1 MQPMH
6 TIPARGGLNFDE
18 TPFLAI
24 WEVTQSCDLACKHCR
39 AAAQPIAH
47 PDELSNAE
55 GKALIDQIAD
65 MHIPIFVFTG
75 GDPMKRKDVFE
86 LIHYAADKG
95 VQVALTPSATPLLTR
110 EAIFKLKEAGLVRLG
125 ISLDGSTPE
134 IHDTFR
140 GLPGAWARTIQAIE
154 WANEAGIP
162 IQVHSTISRH
172 NANDLD
178 NLCNLFEKLA
188 IVMWNVFFLVPVGR
202 GQLNDLLSGEEFE
215 QVFGKIYEL
224 SHRVSFQ
231 IKTTEAMHYR
241 RYLLQHNL
249 EERRIAHGHGHPS
262 AARPSV
268 ALGGD
273 NSTSAALKGHD
284 STSEALSGD
293 NSSSAALNGDNSTSA
308 ALNGDDSTSAALKG
322 HDFSRAENAAN
333 KSVGALAPVYEPGA
347 PTADAKTRTASWA
360 TRRVNDG
367 KGFMF
372 ISHVGNVYP
381 SGFLPIHAGNV
392 RETPLADIYRN
403 APIFKSLRDTS
414 KLEGKCGAC
423 EYKEICGGS
432 RARAYA
438 VTGDPLAPEPCC
450 IYQPKNWDP
459 ELEHKADAFRE
470 TTPAEPLVVL

>member
-1 MQPMH
+1 MQPMQPMH
-6 TIPARGGLNFDE
+6 NIPARGGIDYDE
-18 TPFLAI
+18 SPFLAI
-24 WEVTQSCDLACKHCR
+24 WEITQSCDLACKHCR
-39 AAAQPIAH
+39 AAAQPIPH
-47 PDELSNAE
+47 PDELTHEE

-75 GDPMKRKDVFE
+75 GDPLKRKDVFE
-86 LIHYAADKG
+86 LIRYAAGKG
-95 VQVALTPSATPLLTR
+95 VQVAVTPSATPLLTR
-110 EAIFKLKEAGLVRLG
+110 EQIFKMKEAGVVRLG

-134 IHDTFR
+134 IHDAFR

-154 WANEAGIP
+154 WAGEAGIP
-162 IQVHSTISRH
+162 IQVHTTISRH

-202 GQLNDLLSGEEFE
+202 GQQADLLSGEDFE
-215 QVFGKIYEL
+215 KVFGKIYEL

-249 EERRIAHGHGHPS
+249 EERKMGHGAGGASGRTGGPPMPAKM
-262 AARPSV
+262 AA
-268 ALGGD
+268 ALG
-273 NSTSAALKGHD
+273 
-284 STSEALSGD
+284 
-293 NSSSAALNGDNSTSA
+293 
-308 ALNGDDSTSAALKG
+308 
-322 HDFSRAENAAN
+322 
-333 KSVGALAPVYEPGA
+333 YEPGA
-347 PTADAKTRTASWA
+347 PTTDAKTRTASWA

-381 SGFLPIHAGNV
+381 SGFLPIHAGNI
-392 RETPLADIYRN
+392 RETPVAEIYRE

-432 RARAYA
+432 RARSYA
-438 VTGDPLAPEPCC
+438 ITGNPLAQEPCC
-450 IYQPKNWDP
+450 IYQPRNWDP
-459 ELEHKADAFRE
+459 DVEQKAEAFRHL
-470 TTPAEPLVVL
+470 EPNEVLVKL

>member
-1 MQPMH
+1 MRN
-6 TIPARGGLNFDE
+6 IPARGGLNYDE

-47 PDELSNAE
+47 PDELTNAE
-55 GKALIDQIAD
+55 GKALIDQIAA
-65 MHIPIFVFTG
+65 MGVPIFVFTG
-75 GDPMKRKDVFE
+75 GDPLKRADVYE
-86 LIHYAADKG
+86 LIRYAADKG

-134 IHDTFR
+134 IHDAFR
-140 GLPGAWARTIQAIE
+140 GLPGAYARTIQAIE

-162 IQVHSTISRH
+162 IQVHTTISRH
-172 NANDLD
+172 NAHDLD
-178 NLCNLFEKLA
+178 GLCALFEKLA

-202 GQLNDLLSGEEFE
+202 AQLDDLLDAHQFE
-215 QVFGKIYEL
+215 RIFGQIYEL
-224 SHRVSFQ
+224 SQRVNFQ

-249 EERRIAHGHGHPS
+249 EERKMGHGHPH
-262 AARPSV
+262 AA
-268 ALGGD
+268 
-273 NSTSAALKGHD
+273 AAPDLATH
-284 STSEALSGD
+284 
-293 NSSSAALNGDNSTSA
+293 AAM
-308 ALNGDDSTSAALKG
+308 
-322 HDFSRAENAAN
+322 
-333 KSVGALAPVYEPGA
+333 VYEPGA
-347 PTADAKTRTASWA
+347 PTSDAKIRTASWA

-367 KGFMF
+367 KGFLF
-372 ISHVGNVYP
+372 VSHVGNVYP
-381 SGFLPIHAGNV
+381 SGFLPIHAGNI
-392 RETPLADIYRN
+392 RETPLSEIYRN

-438 VTGDPLAPEPCC
+438 VTGDPLAAEPCC
-450 IYQPKNWDP
+450 IYQPKHWDP
-459 ELEHKADAFRE
+459 ELESHAAAF
-470 TTPAEPLVVL
+470 AKS

>member
-1 MQPMH
+1 MEPMH
-6 TIPARGGLNFDE
+6 QIPARGGLNYDE

-86 LIHYAADKG
+86 LIRYGADKG

-110 EAIFKLKEAGLVRLG
+110 DAIFKLKEAGLVRLG
-125 ISLDGSTPE
+125 ISLDGSSPE
-134 IHDTFR
+134 IHDNFR
-140 GLPGAWARTIQAIE
+140 GLPGAWSRTIQAVE

-162 IQVHSTISRH
+162 IQVHTTISRH

-178 NLCNLFEKLA
+178 DLCTLFEKLA

-202 GQLNDLLSGEEFE
+202 GQLDDLLSGDEFE
-215 QVFGKIYEL
+215 KVFGKIYEL

-241 RYLLQHNL
+241 RYLLQNNL
-249 EERRIAHGHGHPS
+249 EERKMGHGHPH
-262 AARPSV
+262 AA
-268 ALGGD
+268 
-273 NSTSAALKGHD
+273 KH
-284 STSEALSGD
+284 E
-293 NSSSAALNGDNSTSA
+293 
-308 ALNGDDSTSAALKG
+308 
-322 HDFSRAENAAN
+322 
-333 KSVGALAPVYEPGA
+333 YEPGA
-347 PTADAKTRTASWA
+347 PTADAKTRTMGWA

-381 SGFLPIHAGNV
+381 SGFLPIHAGNI

-438 VTGDPLAPEPCC
+438 VTGDPLAQEPCC

-459 ELEHKADAFRE
+459 ELEQKAEAFKDVK
-470 TTPAEPLVVL
+470 AEQLVVL

>member
-6 TIPARGGLNFDE
+6 NIPPRDGIDYDE
-18 TPFLAI
+18 SPFLAI

-47 PDELSNAE
+47 PDQLTHAE
-55 GKALIDQIAD
+55 GKALIDQIAA

-75 GDPMKRKDVFE
+75 GDPLKRDDLFE
-86 LIHYAADKG
+86 LIRYASGKG
-95 VQVALTPSATPLLTR
+95 VHVAVTPSATPLLTR

-134 IHDTFR
+134 IHDAFR

-172 NANDLD
+172 NVNDLD
-178 NLCNLFEKLA
+178 NLCSLFEKLA

-202 GQLNDLLSGEEFE
+202 GQLDDLLSGEEFE

-224 SHRVSFQ
+224 SRKANFQ

-249 EERRIAHGHGHPS
+249 EERRMEHGHGHPQR
-262 AARPSV
+262 AAY
-268 ALGGD
+268 
-273 NSTSAALKGHD
+273 
-284 STSEALSGD
+284 EA
-293 NSSSAALNGDNSTSA
+293 
-308 ALNGDDSTSAALKG
+308 
-322 HDFSRAENAAN
+322 
-333 KSVGALAPVYEPGA
+333 GA
-347 PTADAKTRTASWA
+347 PTADAKTRNMGWA

-367 KGFMF
+367 KGFVF

-381 SGFLPIHAGNV
+381 SGFLPIHAGNI
-392 RETPLADIYRN
+392 RETPLAEIYRN
-403 APIFKSLRDTS
+403 APIFKALRDTQR
-414 KLEGKCGAC
+414 LEGKCGAC
-423 EYKEICGGS
+423 EFKEICGGS

-438 VTGDPLAPEPCC
+438 LTGDPLAQEPCC
-450 IYQPKNWDP
+450 IYQPKNWDA
-459 ELEHKADAFRE
+459 ELDRQAKAYRHSSRRGRW
-470 TTPAEPLVVL
+470 

>member
-1 MQPMH
+1 MEAMH

-47 PDELSNAE
+47 PDELTNAE

-65 MHIPIFVFTG
+65 MHVPIFVFTG
-75 GDPMKRKDVFE
+75 GAPLKRKDVFE
-86 LIHYAADKG
+86 LIAYAAGKG

-125 ISLDGSTPE
+125 ISLDGSSPE
-134 IHDTFR
+134 IHDVFR
-140 GLPGAWARTIQAIE
+140 GLPGAYARTIQAIE
-154 WANEAGIP
+154 WAGEAGLP
-162 IQVHSTISRH
+162 IQVHTTISRH

-178 NLCNLFEKLA
+178 ALCALFEKLN

-202 GQLNDLLSGEEFE
+202 GQLDDLLSGEEFE
-215 QVFGKIYEL
+215 HVFAKIYEL
-224 SHRVSFQ
+224 SHKVSFQ

-249 EERRIAHGHGHPS
+249 EERKMGHGSGHPGGMGKP
-262 AARPSV
+262 AA
-268 ALGGD
+268 
-273 NSTSAALKGHD
+273 
-284 STSEALSGD
+284 
-293 NSSSAALNGDNSTSA
+293 
-308 ALNGDDSTSAALKG
+308 
-322 HDFSRAENAAN
+322 
-333 KSVGALAPVYEPGA
+333 YEPGA
-347 PTADAKTRTASWA
+347 PVADAKTRTASWA

-367 KGFMF
+367 KGFLF
-372 ISHVGNVYP
+372 VSHVGNVYP
-381 SGFLPIHAGNV
+381 SGFLPIHAGNIKQ
-392 RETPLADIYRN
+392 TPLQEIYRDS
-403 APIFKSLRDTS
+403 PIFKSLRDTS

-438 VTGDPLAPEPCC
+438 VTGDPLAQEPCC
-450 IYQPKNWDP
+450 IYQPKNWDSH
-459 ELEHKADAFRE
+459 LENEASAF
-470 TTPAEPLVVL
+470 AHALEPQFQIVE

>member
-1 MQPMH
+1 MKPMH

-18 TPFLAI
+18 KPFLAI

-39 AAAQPIAH
+39 AAAQPMAH
-47 PDELSNAE
+47 PDELTTAE
-55 GKALIDQIAD
+55 GKALIDQIAA
-65 MHIPIFVFTG
+65 MHVPIFVFTG
-75 GDPMKRKDVFE
+75 GDPLKRKDVFE
-86 LIHYAADKG
+86 LIRYAADQG
-95 VQVALTPSATPLLTR
+95 VMVALTPSATPLLTR

-134 IHDTFR
+134 IHDAFR

-172 NANDLD
+172 NAHDLD
-178 NLCNLFEKLA
+178 NLCALFEKLA

-202 GQLNDLLSGEEFE
+202 GQLADLLTGQEFE
-215 QVFGKIYEL
+215 EVFGKIYEL
-224 SHRVSFQ
+224 SQRVSFQ

-249 EERRIAHGHGHPS
+249 EERRMGHGRPHGAS
-262 AARPSV
+262 A
-268 ALGGD
+268 GKK
-273 NSTSAALKGHD
+273 SAY
-284 STSEALSGD
+284 EA
-293 NSSSAALNGDNSTSA
+293 
-308 ALNGDDSTSAALKG
+308 
-322 HDFSRAENAAN
+322 
-333 KSVGALAPVYEPGA
+333 GA
-347 PTADAKTRTASWA
+347 PTSDAKTRTASWA

-367 KGFMF
+367 KGFLF
-372 ISHVGNVYP
+372 VSHVGNVYP

-392 RETPLADIYRN
+392 KETPLQEIYRN

-438 VTGDPLAPEPCC
+438 VTGDPLAQEPCC
-450 IYQPKNWDP
+450 IYQPRNWDP
-459 ELEHKADAFRE
+459 QLESEARAF
-470 TTPAEPLVVL
+470 AS

>member
-1 MQPMH
+1 MEAMH

-47 PDELSNAE
+47 PDELTNAE

-65 MHIPIFVFTG
+65 MHVPIFVFTG
-75 GDPMKRKDVFE
+75 GDPLKRKDVFE
-86 LIHYAADKG
+86 LISYAANKG

-125 ISLDGSTPE
+125 ISLDGSSPE
-134 IHDTFR
+134 IHDVFR

-154 WANEAGIP
+154 WAGEAGLP
-162 IQVHSTISRH
+162 IQVHTTISRH
-172 NANDLD
+172 NAHDLD
-178 NLCNLFEKLA
+178 NLCSLFEKLN

-202 GQLNDLLSGEEFE
+202 GQLDDLLSGEEFE
-215 QVFGKIYEL
+215 QVFVKIYEL

-249 EERRIAHGHGHPS
+249 EERRISHGHGHP
-262 AARPSV
+262 
-268 ALGGD
+268 G
-273 NSTSAALKGHD
+273 STGKPAGYDA
-284 STSEALSGD
+284 
-293 NSSSAALNGDNSTSA
+293 
-308 ALNGDDSTSAALKG
+308 
-322 HDFSRAENAAN
+322 
-333 KSVGALAPVYEPGA
+333 GA
-347 PTADAKTRTASWA
+347 PSTDAKTRTASWA

-392 RETPLADIYRN
+392 KQTPLQDIYRN

-438 VTGDPLAPEPCC
+438 MTGDPLAQEPCC
-450 IYQPKNWDP
+450 IYQPKHWDP
-459 ELEHKADAFRE
+459 ELENQASAYAHTA
-470 TTPAEPLVVL
+470 TGQLQIVG

>member
-6 TIPARGGLNFDE
+6 NIPARGGIDYDE
-18 TPFLAI
+18 SPFLAI

-47 PDELSNAE
+47 PDQLTHEE
-55 GKALIDQIAD
+55 GKNLIDQIAD

-75 GDPMKRKDVFE
+75 GDPLKRPDVYD
-86 LIHYAADKG
+86 LIRYGASKG
-95 VQVALTPSATPLLTR
+95 VQIALTPSATPLLTR
-110 EAIFKLKEAGLVRLG
+110 EAIQKLKEAGLVRLG

-162 IQVHSTISRH
+162 IQVHTTISRH
-172 NANDLD
+172 NAHDLD
-178 NLCNLFEKLA
+178 SLCNLFERLA

-202 GQLNDLLSGEEFE
+202 GQLDDLLSGEDFE
-215 QVFGKIYEL
+215 RVFAKIYEL
-224 SHRVSFQ
+224 SQRANFQ

-249 EERRIAHGHGHPS
+249 EERKISHGHGHPG
-262 AARPSV
+262 ARPAAAV
-268 ALGGD
+268 A
-273 NSTSAALKGHD
+273 
-284 STSEALSGD
+284 E
-293 NSSSAALNGDNSTSA
+293 
-308 ALNGDDSTSAALKG
+308 
-322 HDFSRAENAAN
+322 
-333 KSVGALAPVYEPGA
+333 YEPGA
-347 PTADAKTRTASWA
+347 PKADAATRNHSWA

-372 ISHVGNVYP
+372 ISHTGNVYP
-381 SGFLPIHAGNV
+381 SGFLPIHAGNI
-392 RETPLADIYRN
+392 RETPLAEIYRN
-403 APIFKSLRDTS
+403 APIFRALRDT
-414 KLEGKCGAC
+414 KRLEGKCGAC
-423 EYKEICGGS
+423 EFKEICGGS

-438 VTGDPLAPEPCC
+438 LTGDPLSQEPCC

-459 ELEHKADAFRE
+459 LLDSQAEAFRHLAASRKQV
-470 TTPAEPLVVL
+470 TQ

>member
-6 TIPARGGLNFDE
+6 NIPARGGLNFDE

-47 PDELSNAE
+47 PDELTNAE
-55 GKALIDQIAD
+55 GKALIDQIAA
-65 MHIPIFVFTG
+65 MGVPIFVFTG
-75 GDPMKRKDVFE
+75 GDPLKRADVFE
-86 LIHYAADKG
+86 LIRYAADKG

-134 IHDTFR
+134 IHDAFR
-140 GLPGAWARTIQAIE
+140 GLPGAYARTIQAIE

-162 IQVHSTISRH
+162 IQVHTTISRH
-172 NANDLD
+172 NAHDLD
-178 NLCNLFEKLA
+178 GLCALFEKLA

-202 GQLNDLLSGEEFE
+202 GQLNDLLDAHEFE
-215 QVFGKIYEL
+215 RIFGQIYEL
-224 SHRVSFQ
+224 SHRVNFQ

-241 RYLLQHNL
+241 RYLLQNNL
-249 EERRIAHGHGHPS
+249 EERKIGHGHPG
-262 AARPSV
+262 SV
-268 ALGGD
+268 Q
-273 NSTSAALKGHD
+273 
-284 STSEALSGD
+284 
-293 NSSSAALNGDNSTSA
+293 
-308 ALNGDDSTSAALKG
+308 
-322 HDFSRAENAAN
+322 RATAMT
-333 KSVGALAPVYEPGA
+333 YEPGA
-347 PTADAKTRTASWA
+347 PTSDAKTRTASWA

-367 KGFMF
+367 KGFLF
-372 ISHVGNVYP
+372 VSHVGNVYP
-381 SGFLPIHAGNV
+381 SGFLPIHAGNI
-392 RETPLADIYRN
+392 RETPLSEIYRN

-438 VTGDPLAPEPCC
+438 VTGDPLAAEPCC

-459 ELEHKADAFRE
+459 ELESNAAAFELSRWRGGRCCIGG
-470 TTPAEPLVVL
+470 PPDF

>member
-6 TIPARGGLNFDE
+6 NIPARGGLNFDE

-47 PDELSNAE
+47 PDELSSAE
-55 GKALIDQIAD
+55 GRALIDQIAD
-65 MHIPIFVFTG
+65 MHVPIFVFTG

-86 LIHYAADKG
+86 LITYAAGKG

-110 EAIFKLKEAGLVRLG
+110 DAIFKLKEAGLVRLG

-172 NANDLD
+172 NAHDLD
-178 NLCNLFEKLA
+178 NLCDLFEKLA

-202 GQLNDLLSGEEFE
+202 GQIADLLSGEEFE
-215 QVFGKIYEL
+215 EVFGKIYEL
-224 SHRVSFQ
+224 SHRVNFQ

-249 EERRIAHGHGHPS
+249 EERRIGHGHGGPGGS
-262 AARPSV
+262 KIAA
-268 ALGGD
+268 ALGY
-273 NSTSAALKGHD
+273 
-284 STSEALSGD
+284 EAG
-293 NSSSAALNGDNSTSA
+293 T
-308 ALNGDDSTSAALKG
+308 
-322 HDFSRAENAAN
+322 
-333 KSVGALAPVYEPGA
+333 
-347 PTADAKTRTASWA
+347 PTADAHTRTNSWA

-372 ISHVGNVYP
+372 ISHTGNVYP
-381 SGFLPIHAGNV
+381 SGFLPIHAGNI
-392 RETPLADIYRN
+392 RQTPLADIYRY

-438 VTGDPLAPEPCC
+438 LTGDPLAQEPCC
-450 IYQPKNWDP
+450 IYQPRNWVPRVAEEPAAVCQP
-459 ELEHKADAFRE
+459 ELY
-470 TTPAEPLVVL
+470 PLVTL

>member
-6 TIPARGGLNFDE
+6 NIPARGGLNFDE

-47 PDELSNAE
+47 PDELTNAE
-55 GKALIDQIAD
+55 GKGLIDQIAA
-65 MHIPIFVFTG
+65 MGVPIFVFTG
-75 GDPMKRKDVFE
+75 GDPLKRADVFE
-86 LIHYAADKG
+86 LIRYAADKG

-134 IHDTFR
+134 IHDAFR
-140 GLPGAWARTIQAIE
+140 GLPGAYARTIQAIE

-162 IQVHSTISRH
+162 IQVHTTISRH
-172 NANDLD
+172 NAHDLD
-178 NLCNLFEKLA
+178 GLCALFEKLA

-202 GQLNDLLSGEEFE
+202 GQLNDLLDGQEFE
-215 QVFGKIYEL
+215 RIFGQIYSL
-224 SHRVSFQ
+224 SQRVNFQ

-249 EERRIAHGHGHPS
+249 EERKIGHGHPGS
-262 AARPSV
+262 AKPA
-268 ALGGD
+268 
-273 NSTSAALKGHD
+273 TAA
-284 STSEALSGD
+284 A
-293 NSSSAALNGDNSTSA
+293 
-308 ALNGDDSTSAALKG
+308 
-322 HDFSRAENAAN
+322 
-333 KSVGALAPVYEPGA
+333 YEPGA
-347 PTADAKTRTASWA
+347 PTSDAKTRTASWA

-367 KGFMF
+367 KGFLF

-381 SGFLPIHAGNV
+381 SGFLPIHAGNI
-392 RETPLADIYRN
+392 RETPLSEIYRN

-438 VTGDPLAPEPCC
+438 VTGDPLAQEPCC
-450 IYQPKNWDP
+450 IYQPKNWDS
-459 ELEHKADAFRE
+459 ELESEAAAF
-470 TTPAEPLVVL
+470 AKS

>member
-6 TIPARGGLNFDE
+6 NIPARGGLNFDE

-55 GKALIDQIAD
+55 GNALIDQIAQ
-65 MHIPIFVFTG
+65 MHVPIFVFTG
-75 GDPMKRKDVFE
+75 GDPLKRKDVFE
-86 LIHYAADKG
+86 LIRYAADKG
-95 VQVALTPSATPLLTR
+95 VQVAVTPSATPLLTR
-110 EAIFKLKEAGLVRLG
+110 EAMFKLKEAGLVRLG

-134 IHDTFR
+134 IHDAFR

-154 WANEAGIP
+154 WAKEAGIP
-162 IQVHSTISRH
+162 VQVHSTISRH
-172 NANDLD
+172 NVHDLD
-178 NLCNLFEKLA
+178 NLCALFEKLA

-202 GQLNDLLSGEEFE
+202 GQLGDLLSGEEFE
-215 QVFGKIYEL
+215 NVFGKIYEL
-224 SHRVSFQ
+224 SHRVNFQ

-249 EERRIAHGHGHPS
+249 EERRMSHGNGHPS
-262 AARPSV
+262 AIAQ
-268 ALGGD
+268 
-273 NSTSAALKGHD
+273 
-284 STSEALSGD
+284 
-293 NSSSAALNGDNSTSA
+293 
-308 ALNGDDSTSAALKG
+308 
-322 HDFSRAENAAN
+322 
-333 KSVGALAPVYEPGA
+333 ALAAPKNYEAGT
-347 PTADAKTRTASWA
+347 PTSDAQTRTVGWA

-367 KGFMF
+367 KGFLF
-372 ISHVGNVYP
+372 VSHVGNVYP
-381 SGFLPIHAGNV
+381 SGFLPIHAGNI
-392 RETPLADIYRN
+392 RETPLQDIYRN

-438 VTGDPLAPEPCC
+438 VTGDPLAQEPCC

-459 ELEHKADAFRE
+459 QLESEASAFAN
-470 TTPAEPLVVL
+470 TMSGSLQIVN

>member
-1 MQPMH
+1 M
-6 TIPARGGLNFDE
+6 NFDE

-24 WEVTQSCDLACKHCR
+24 WEITQSCDLACKHCR

-47 PDELSNAE
+47 PDQLTTAE
-55 GKALIDQIAD
+55 GKKLIDQIAE
-65 MHIPIFVFTG
+65 MSVPIFVFTG
-75 GDPMKRKDVFE
+75 GDPLKREDIYD
-86 LIHYAADKG
+86 LIRYASEKG
-95 VQVALTPSATPLLTR
+95 VKVAVTPSATPLLTR
-110 EAIFKLKEAGLVRLG
+110 EAIFKMKEAGIVRLG

-134 IHDTFR
+134 IHDAFR

-172 NANDLD
+172 NAHDLD

-202 GQLNDLLSGEEFE
+202 GQLADLLSGEEFE

-224 SHRVSFQ
+224 SQRVSFQ

-249 EERRIAHGHGHPS
+249 EERRMGHGHGHPR
-262 AARPSV
+262 AA
-268 ALGGD
+268 AGEY
-273 NSTSAALKGHD
+273 
-284 STSEALSGD
+284 EAG
-293 NSSSAALNGDNSTSA
+293 T
-308 ALNGDDSTSAALKG
+308 
-322 HDFSRAENAAN
+322 
-333 KSVGALAPVYEPGA
+333 
-347 PTADAKTRTASWA
+347 PTADAKSRTMGWA

-367 KGFMF
+367 KGFLF
-372 ISHVGNVYP
+372 VSHIGNVYP

-392 RETPLADIYRN
+392 RDTPLAEIYRE
-403 APIFKSLRDTS
+403 APIFKALRDTS

-423 EYKEICGGS
+423 EFKEICGGS

-438 VTGDPLAPEPCC
+438 LTGDPLAQEPCC
-450 IYQPKNWDP
+450 IYQPKNWDSQ
-459 ELEHKADAFRE
+459 LEHEAEGFRPPE
-470 TTPAEPLVVL
+470 QPGTVVTL

>member
-6 TIPARGGLNFDE
+6 NIPARGGLNYDE

-47 PDELSNAE
+47 PDQLTTAE
-55 GKALIDQIAD
+55 GKALIDQIAA
-65 MHIPIFVFTG
+65 MQVPIFVFTG
-75 GDPMKRKDVFE
+75 GDPLKREDLFE
-86 LIHYAADKG
+86 LIRYASEKG
-95 VQVALTPSATPLLTR
+95 VKVAVTPSATPLLTR
-110 EAIFKLKEAGLVRLG
+110 EAIFKMKEAGLVRLG

-134 IHDTFR
+134 IHDAFR
-140 GLPGAWARTIQAIE
+140 GLSGAWARTIQAIE

-162 IQVHSTISRH
+162 IQVHTTISRH
-172 NANDLD
+172 NVNDMD
-178 NLCNLFEKLA
+178 NLCALFEKLA

-202 GQLNDLLSGEEFE
+202 GQLDDLLSGEEFE

-224 SHRVSFQ
+224 SQRVSFQ
-231 IKTTEAMHYR
+231 IKSTEAMHYR

-249 EERRIAHGHGHPS
+249 EERKMGHGHPGG
-262 AARPSV
+262 AAR
-268 ALGGD
+268 
-273 NSTSAALKGHD
+273 H
-284 STSEALSGD
+284 E
-293 NSSSAALNGDNSTSA
+293 
-308 ALNGDDSTSAALKG
+308 
-322 HDFSRAENAAN
+322 
-333 KSVGALAPVYEPGA
+333 YEPGA
-347 PTADAKTRTASWA
+347 PTADAQSRTMGWA

-367 KGFMF
+367 KGFLF
-372 ISHVGNVYP
+372 VSHKGDVYP

-392 RETPLADIYRN
+392 RETPLKEIYQN
-403 APIFKSLRDTS
+403 APIFKALRDTS

-438 VTGDPLAPEPCC
+438 VTGDPLAQEPCC

-459 ELEHKADAFRE
+459 QRESEAAAFRPADQPE
-470 TTPAEPLVVL
+470 TLVRL

>member
-1 MQPMH
+1 MKPMH

-39 AAAQPIAH
+39 AAAQPMAH
-47 PDELSNAE
+47 PDELTTAE
-55 GKALIDQIAD
+55 GKALIDQIAA
-65 MHIPIFVFTG
+65 MHVPIFVFTG
-75 GDPMKRKDVFE
+75 GDPLKRKDVFE
-86 LIHYAADKG
+86 LIRYAAEQG
-95 VQVALTPSATPLLTR
+95 VMVALTPSATPLLTR

-134 IHDTFR
+134 IHDAFR

-172 NANDLD
+172 NAHDLD
-178 NLCNLFEKLA
+178 NLCALFEKLA

-202 GQLNDLLSGEEFE
+202 GQLSDLLTGQEFE
-215 QVFGKIYEL
+215 EVFGKIYEL
-224 SHRVSFQ
+224 SQRVSFQ

-249 EERRIAHGHGHPS
+249 EERRMGHGRPHGAS
-262 AARPSV
+262 A
-268 ALGGD
+268 GKK
-273 NSTSAALKGHD
+273 SAY
-284 STSEALSGD
+284 EA
-293 NSSSAALNGDNSTSA
+293 
-308 ALNGDDSTSAALKG
+308 
-322 HDFSRAENAAN
+322 
-333 KSVGALAPVYEPGA
+333 GA
-347 PTADAKTRTASWA
+347 PTSDAKTRTASWA

-367 KGFMF
+367 KGFLF
-372 ISHVGNVYP
+372 VSHVGNVYP

-392 RETPLADIYRN
+392 KETPLQEIYRN

-438 VTGDPLAPEPCC
+438 VTGDPLAQEPCC
-450 IYQPKNWDP
+450 IYQPRNWDP
-459 ELEHKADAFRE
+459 QLESEARAF
-470 TTPAEPLVVL
+470 AS

>member
-6 TIPARGGLNFDE
+6 SIPARGGINYDE
-18 TPFLAI
+18 SPFLAI

-47 PDELSNAE
+47 PDQLTHAE
-55 GKALIDQIAD
+55 GEALIDQIAA

-75 GDPMKRKDVFE
+75 GDPLKRPDVYD
-86 LIHYAADKG
+86 LIRYAAGKG
-95 VQVALTPSATPLLTR
+95 VHVALTPSATPLLTR

-134 IHDTFR
+134 IHDAFR

-172 NANDLD
+172 NAHDLD
-178 NLCNLFEKLA
+178 NLCNLFERLA

-202 GQLNDLLSGEEFE
+202 GQLADLLSGEEFE

-224 SHRVSFQ
+224 SHRVNFQ

-249 EERRIAHGHGHPS
+249 EERRIGHGHGSGHPHAV
-262 AARPSV
+262 AATAPASV
-268 ALGGD
+268 PAG
-273 NSTSAALKGHD
+273 
-284 STSEALSGD
+284 
-293 NSSSAALNGDNSTSA
+293 
-308 ALNGDDSTSAALKG
+308 
-322 HDFSRAENAAN
+322 
-333 KSVGALAPVYEPGA
+333 YEPGA
-347 PTADAKTRTASWA
+347 PTADAATRNRSWA

-367 KGFMF
+367 KGFLF
-372 ISHVGNVYP
+372 VSHVGNVYP
-381 SGFLPIHAGNV
+381 SGFLPIHAGNI
-392 RETPLADIYRN
+392 RETPLAEIYRT
-403 APIFKSLRDTS
+403 APIFKALRDTS
-414 KLEGKCGAC
+414 RLEGKCGAC

-438 VTGDPLAPEPCC
+438 LTGDPLAQEPCC
-450 IYQPKNWDP
+450 IYQPRNWTPRVESEPAAICQP
-459 ELEHKADAFRE
+459 EMS
-470 TTPAEPLVVL
+470 TPLVTL